1 MILSLRID
9 GNFFTITKKKF
20 YNKKEMTNITEKE
33 MRESCNLVSKISME
47 NLEENSVKLKSDK
60 NSNSGEL

>member
-1 MILSLRID
+1 MAIFSQLP
-9 GNFFTITKKKF
+9 KKKF